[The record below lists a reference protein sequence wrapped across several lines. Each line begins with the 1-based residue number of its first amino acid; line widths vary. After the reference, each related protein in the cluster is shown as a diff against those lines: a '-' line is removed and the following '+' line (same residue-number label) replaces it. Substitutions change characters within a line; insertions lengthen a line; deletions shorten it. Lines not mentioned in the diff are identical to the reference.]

1 MQHPTNIQEAD
12 IWIDRI
18 RRNGKEIAKN
28 TLVAGLAIFI
38 FSYGGLFVSIRLF
51 PSFFIDYINPIF
63 NSDGSRDVYFYIHPF
78 VLALSLSVFWNRFR
92 RMFGG
97 NKIKIGIEFGV
108 VYTFVAMVPLLWI
121 TYSAMDVDFQM
132 VATWLIYGLFQASIA
147 GIFFAWFGQKKA

>member
-1 MQHPTNIQEAD
+1 
-12 IWIDRI
+12 
-18 RRNGKEIAKN
+18 
-28 TLVAGLAIFI
+28 
-38 FSYGGLFVSIRLF
+38 
-51 PSFFIDYINPIF
+51 
-63 NSDGSRDVYFYIHPF
+63 
-78 VLALSLSVFWNRFR
+78 
-92 RMFGG
+92 MFGG